1 MAFDDFINTLPRHI
15 AIDYHILK
23 SLSPKIQ
30 NALFNIGFIQH
41 VLFHELIPTF
51 AKIKKQWYIYHKDR
65 QRAVKSILN
74 SYLLEKMLKSSLT
87 VI

>member
-30 NALFNIGFIQH
+30 KALFNIGFIQH

-51 AKIKKQWYIYHKDR
+51 AKIKKQ
-65 QRAVKSILN
+65 
-74 SYLLEKMLKSSLT
+74 
-87 VI
+87 

>member
-23 SLSPKIQ
+23 SLSQKIQ
-30 NALFNIGFIQH
+30 KALFNIGFIEH

-51 AKIKKQWYIYHKDR
+51 AKIKKQ
-65 QRAVKSILN
+65 
-74 SYLLEKMLKSSLT
+74 
-87 VI
+87 